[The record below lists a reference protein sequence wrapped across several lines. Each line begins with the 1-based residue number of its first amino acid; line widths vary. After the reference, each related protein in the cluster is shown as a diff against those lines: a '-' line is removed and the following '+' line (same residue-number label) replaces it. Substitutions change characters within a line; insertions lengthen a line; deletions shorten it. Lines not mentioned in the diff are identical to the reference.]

1 MIVVVSGLVVGALL
15 GALGAG
21 GSVLTVPILVYG
33 LGKDVANAAVTSLL
47 IVGVTAA
54 AGAVSHAR
62 AGSIELRTAVALSIV
77 SAGGSFPGTVLRAR
91 IDPAAFMVAFAGL
104 MVAAAVLLWRWRVPK
119 GRDVVAE
126 CGADDARPGYA
137 RLAAA
142 GLGIGFL
149 TGFFG
154 VGGGFLVFPVLVLVV
169 GVSTRAAVGTSLVV
183 VSAASALAHGFS
195 SRAAGIDWDIAA
207 PFAAAGVLGS
217 HLGRRAGARL
227 PETALRRAFAVVLVV
242 LAGFVVAKAR

>member
-1 MIVVVSGLVVGALL
+1 MLVLSGFIVGALL
-15 GALGAG
+15 GAIGAG

-33 LGKDVANAAVTSLL
+33 LGKDVASAAATSLL

-62 AGSIELRTAVALSIV
+62 AGSIELRTAIALSIV
-77 SAGGSFPGTVLRAR
+77 SAGGSFPGAALRAR
-91 IDPAAFMVAFAGL
+91 IDPGAFMSAFAGL
-104 MVAAAVLLWRWRVPK
+104 MIAAAVLLWRWRVPK
-119 GRDVVAE
+119 DGDVVA
-126 CGADDARPGYA
+126 GSAADTRARYA

-154 VGGGFLVFPVLVLVV
+154 VGGGFLVFPVLVIIV

-183 VSAASALAHGFS
+183 VSAASALALGFS
-195 SRAAGIDWDIAA
+195 SHAAGIDWELAV
-207 PFAAAGVLGS
+207 PFAAAGVVGS
-217 HLGRRAGARL
+217 LLGRRAGARL
-227 PETALRRAFAVVLVV
+227 PEAALRRAFAIVLVV
-242 LAGFVVAKAR
+242 LAGLVAAKAR